1 MADGTDAVL
10 FAQHLLVASGIDASV
25 LPFPLLDIVSV
36 TEVFCVKAVIATID
50 YANARRLLAV
60 SVHRMTVPQEALVV
74 HLAQALSLHWLSAAF
89 FGAFRKLDPLPRF
102 DGRELGP
109 AHPLRIV
116 RLAQSARLMRPR
128 ASLKL
133 ANCRHKKPLSASD
146 VVSLYR
152 GEFFFKH

>member
-1 MADGTDAVL
+1 MADGADAVL
-10 FAQHLLVASGIDASV
+10 FAQHLLVAGGIDASV

-36 TEVFCVKAVIATID
+36 TEVFCVKVVIATVD

-60 SVHRMTVPQEALVV
+60 SVHRMAIPQEALVV
-74 HLAQALSLHWLSAAF
+74 HLAQALGLYRICAAF

-116 RLAQSARLMRPR
+116 RLAHSARLMRPR
-128 ASLKL
+128 ATIELT
-133 ANCRHKKPLSASD
+133 NCRHKKTPFGFGCCILIPKG
-146 VVSLYR
+146 VL
-152 GEFFFKH
+152 